1 MWAMEMGLNLGHGLG
16 VGWLAKSLRR
26 RIKKKNQFFAKVHQ
40 IQEYLRY
47 FRQGHTVFF
56 VKFIKFP
63 IFDS

>member
-40 IQEYLRY
+40 IQ
-47 FRQGHTVFF
+47 
-56 VKFIKFP
+56 
-63 IFDS
+63 